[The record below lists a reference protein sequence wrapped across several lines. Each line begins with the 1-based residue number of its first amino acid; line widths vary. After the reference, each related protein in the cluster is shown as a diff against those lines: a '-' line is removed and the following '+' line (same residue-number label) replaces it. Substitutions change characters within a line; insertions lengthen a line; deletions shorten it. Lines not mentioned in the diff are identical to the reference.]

1 MSEAKQNTRLGSS
14 TVIQSRMK
22 WPGIQGTWGLAQ
34 AVWPQT
40 SHPTCHGLVLHVC
53 QIGITHPNQL
63 FVFLAIYIPP
73 ASKKDPSQLVIRC
86 YENRLGKSKTTGK
99 EEGETETPATR
110 PNIASVANLTLF
122 ALDPRK
128 HGAKFVIPE
137 LHNLSNYLFEEKNLL
152 FRVVPKRQ
160 ASSQNKLRK

>member
-1 MSEAKQNTRLGSS
+1 M
-14 TVIQSRMK
+14 
-22 WPGIQGTWGLAQ
+22 
-34 AVWPQT
+34 
-40 SHPTCHGLVLHVC
+40 
-53 QIGITHPNQL
+53 

-99 EEGETETPATR
+99 EEGEAETLAAR

-137 LHNLSNYLFEEKNLL
+137 LHNLSNYLFEEKSPLPSCSKETCL
-152 FRVVPKRQ
+152 FPE
-160 ASSQNKLRK
+160 